1 MFVYVRVPP
10 NNPMNERAPSLGPR
24 PSLPK
29 WATNY
34 KPLHILQTFFQKRE
48 LKFDKIW
55 VCR

>member
-34 KPLHILQTFFQKRE
+34 KPLHILQKFFQKRE